1 MGRFQGLVGI
11 AVILGIAFLLSSDRR
26 RARRRMIAWGLGLQI
41 IFALFMLK
49 TRIGQAI
56 FENVRLVADRCLAF
70 TWAGAHFVFGALCPE
85 PGVDPSATAIGPNLA
100 FQCLTTIIFF
110 ASLMAV
116 LYHLGIMQ
124 LVVRAFAFAMR
135 RTMRTSGPET
145 LCAAGNIFVGQTEA
159 PLLIRPYVDGM
170 TVSELAT
177 VMTSG
182 FATIAGSVFVLYVS
196 FGMDAGHLLTASVM
210 SAPAAL
216 MIAKIVFPET
226 DASRTAGG
234 APIVMER
241 ETRNIVDA
249 AASGAAM
256 GMKLALNVAAM
267 LLAFIALLALANAL
281 LAACGG
287 GIESILGDVFP
298 GDEPLSLSMLFG
310 WIFSPFAWCLGV
322 PWKDATFVGDLLGT
336 KIALNELI
344 AYRKLGAAVAAGAV
358 TPKST
363 IVATYALCG
372 FANFG
377 SIAIQIGG
385 IGGIAPGR
393 RGDLAAIGLRA
404 MLAGALASFLTATIA
419 GILY

>member
-1 MGRFQGLVGI
+1 VARYQGLAGI
-11 AVILGIAFLLSSDRR
+11 VVLVAIAFLLSDDRR
-26 RARRRMIAWGLGLQI
+26 RADRRMIAWGLGLQI

-49 TRIGQAI
+49 TWIGQEI
-56 FENVRLVADRCLAF
+56 FDSVRIVADRCLGF
-70 TWAGAHFVFGALCPE
+70 TWAGAHFVFGVLCPE
-85 PGVDPSATAIGPNLA
+85 PGADPNATAIGPNLA

-110 ASLMAV
+110 ASLMSV

-135 RTMRTSGPET
+135 RTMRTSGAET

-159 PLLIRPYVDGM
+159 PLLVKPFVKDM
-170 TVSELAT
+170 TLSELAT

-216 MIAKIVFPET
+216 MMAKIIFPET
-226 DASRTAGG
+226 GVSRTAGDE
-234 APIVMER
+234 PIPMTR
-241 ETRNIVDA
+241 ETRNVIDA
-249 AASGAAM
+249 AASGAAT
-256 GMKLALNVAAM
+256 GLSLALNVAAM
-267 LLAFIALLALANAL
+267 LLAFIALLALVNAIL
-281 LAACGG
+281 GACGR
-287 GIESILGDVFP
+287 GIESVLGDVFP
-298 GDEPLSLSMLFG
+298 GDAPLSLSMLFG
-310 WIFSPFAWCLGV
+310 WIFSPLAWCLGV
-322 PWKDATFVGDLLGT
+322 PWSDATFVGDLLGT

-344 AYRKLGAAVAAGAV
+344 AYEKLGAAVKAGTV
-358 TPKST
+358 SPKAT

-372 FANFG
+372 FANVG

-385 IGGIAPGR
+385 IGGLAPER
-393 RGDLAAIGLRA
+393 RGDLAALGPRA